1 MKTTSNP
8 SISPHD
14 LKSRLDRGECHLV
27 DVREP
32 VEHAEEHITGSR
44 LIPLGELE
52 KGVQEISRDE
62 PLVVMCRSGKR
73 GEQAMKKL
81 QSQGFTN
88 IQNLDGGIL
97 AWKEAGH
104 PVGRAEKKVFPLMQQ
119 VQLVIGLGVLT
130 GVILSLLVH
139 PNWVFLSAFFGAGLV
154 FAGSTGWCGMASL
167 MSNMPWNRFQG
178 QSACASGSCSATK

>member
-1 MKTTSNP
+1 MKTTSHA

-14 LKSRLDRGECHLV
+14 LKTRLEQGDCHLV

-52 KGVQEISRDE
+52 KRAHEISRDE

-73 GEQAMKKL
+73 GGQALEKL

-104 PVGRAEKKVFPLMQQ
+104 PVGKTEKKVFPLMQQ

-154 FAGSTGWCGMASL
+154 FAGSTGWCGLAML
-167 MSNMPWNRFQG
+167 MSKMPWNRVNG
-178 QSACASGSCSATK
+178 QSACASGSCSAPK